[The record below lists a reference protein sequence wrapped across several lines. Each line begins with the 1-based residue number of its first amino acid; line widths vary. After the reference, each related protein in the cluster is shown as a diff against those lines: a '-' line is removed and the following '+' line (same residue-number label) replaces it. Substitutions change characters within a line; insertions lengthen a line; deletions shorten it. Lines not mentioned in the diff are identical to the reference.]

1 MPEVPY
7 ISLSE
12 LLSTYKAVVEEAFQ
26 GRYWVKG
33 EITVWTPRANGHCYL
48 DLAESRAGP
57 PERNSPVPEGAH
69 S

>member
-26 GRYWVKG
+26 GRYWEEASVTCALAAL
-33 EITVWTPRANGHCYL
+33 ITLPF
-48 DLAESRAGP
+48 
-57 PERNSPVPEGAH
+57 
-69 S
+69 